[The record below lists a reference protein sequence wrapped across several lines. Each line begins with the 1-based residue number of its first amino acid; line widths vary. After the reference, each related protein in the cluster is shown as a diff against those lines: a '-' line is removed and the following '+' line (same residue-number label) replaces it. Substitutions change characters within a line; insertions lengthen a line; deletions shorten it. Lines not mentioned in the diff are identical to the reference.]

1 MQLDL
6 SEKTIAITGASSGI
20 GEATALACARAGAAV
35 ALGARRLDRIENLAR
50 QINEDGGRAVAIE
63 TDVANETSAN
73 AFVHR
78 AHGELGGLYGLVNNA
93 GVMLLG
99 AINGADTNEWRR
111 MIEVNCLGLLYCT
124 HAALPLMAEGGGG
137 HVVNVSSV
145 AGRFATLG
153 SGVYNMTKWGVNGF
167 SESLRQEALHV
178 GVRVTIVEPGMVDTE
193 LLEHNEHKDYVMNAA
208 AQMREQI
215 GKALT
220 SEDIAN
226 AILYALTQP
235 QHVAIN
241 EVLVRPSKQSR

>member
-6 SEKTIAITGASSGI
+6 NEKTIAITGASSGI

-35 ALGARRLDRIENLAR
+35 ALGARRLDRIENLAS
-50 QINEDGGRAVAIE
+50 QINDDGGRAVAIE

-78 AHGELGGLYGLVNNA
+78 AHEELGGLHGLVNNA

-124 HAALPLMAEGGGG
+124 HAALPLMGEGGGG
-137 HVVNVSSV
+137 HIVNVSSV
-145 AGRFATLG
+145 AGRHATLG

-167 SESLRQEALHV
+167 SESLRQEALHL
-178 GVRVTIVEPGMVDTE
+178 GVRVTIIEPGLVETE
-193 LLEHNEHKDYVMNAA
+193 LLGHNEHKEYVMDAA
-208 AQMREQI
+208 AKMRDQV

-226 AILYALTQP
+226 AILYAMAQP

-241 EVLVRPSKQSR
+241 EVLVRPAKQAR